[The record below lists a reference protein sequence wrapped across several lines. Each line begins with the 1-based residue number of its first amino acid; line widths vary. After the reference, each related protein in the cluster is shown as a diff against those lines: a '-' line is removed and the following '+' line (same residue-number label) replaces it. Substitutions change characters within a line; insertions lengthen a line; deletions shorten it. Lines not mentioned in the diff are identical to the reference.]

1 MKIVHFSEFQE
12 IEDLAILDGA
22 RWLLIN
28 HQDLDNAAAV
38 IFHSELLDILVG
50 VDHRGAKII
59 DGLWQ
64 RAVHLILVDSN
75 IEQATEQEI
84 CQRTGITK
92 VIVDATDDIESYCY

>member
-12 IEDLAILDGA
+12 IEDLAILDAA

-59 DGLWQ
+59 EGLWQ

-92 VIVDATDDIESYCY
+92 VIVDASDDIESYCY

>member
-1 MKIVHFSEFQE
+1 VKIVHFSEFQKV
-12 IEDLAILDGA
+12 EDLAILDGA

-28 HQDLDNAAAV
+28 HQDLDDAAAV

-50 VDHRGAKII
+50 VDHRGAKIT

-64 RAVHLILVDSN
+64 RAVHLILVDAN
-75 IEQATEQEI
+75 FEQATEEEL

-92 VIVDATDDIESYCY
+92 VIVDALDDIDSYCY

>member
-28 HQDLDNAAAV
+28 HQDLDDAAAV

-50 VDHRGAKII
+50 VDHRGAKIS

-64 RAVHLILVDSN
+64 RAVHLILVDGN
-75 IEQATEQEI
+75 FEQATEEEL

-92 VIVDATDDIESYCY
+92 VIVDALDDIESYCY

>member
-1 MKIVHFSEFQE
+1 VKIVHFSEFQE
-12 IEDLAILDGA
+12 VKDLAILDGA

-50 VDHRGAKII
+50 VDHRGAKIT

-64 RAVHLILVDSN
+64 RAVHLILVDAN
-75 IEQATEQEI
+75 FEQATEEEL

-92 VIVDATDDIESYCY
+92 VIVDAVDDIESYCY

>member
-1 MKIVHFSEFQE
+1 MKIIHFSEFQE

-92 VIVDATDDIESYCY
+92 VIVDASDDIESYCY

>member
-92 VIVDATDDIESYCY
+92 VILDASDDIESYCY

>member
-1 MKIVHFSEFQE
+1 MKIVPFSEFQE

-92 VIVDATDDIESYCY
+92 VIVDASDDIESYCY

>member
-12 IEDLAILDGA
+12 VKDLAILDGA

-50 VDHRGAKII
+50 VDHRGAKIT

-64 RAVHLILVDSN
+64 RAVHLILVDAN
-75 IEQATEQEI
+75 FEQATEEEL

-92 VIVDATDDIESYCY
+92 VIVDAVDDIESYCY

>member
-1 MKIVHFSEFQE
+1 MKIVHFYEFQE

-92 VIVDATDDIESYCY
+92 VILDATDDIESYCY

>member
-1 MKIVHFSEFQE
+1 MKIVQFSEFQE

-92 VIVDATDDIESYCY
+92 VIVDASDDIESYCY

>member
-84 CQRTGITK
+84 WQRTGITK

>member
-12 IEDLAILDGA
+12 NEDLAILDGA

-28 HQDLDNAAAV
+28 HQDLDDAAAV

-50 VDHRGAKII
+50 VDHRGAKIT

-64 RAVHLILVDSN
+64 RAVHLILVDTN
-75 IEQATEQEI
+75 FEQATEEEL

-92 VIVDATDDIESYCY
+92 VIVDGLDDIESYCY

>member
-1 MKIVHFSEFQE
+1 MKIVQFSEFQE

-59 DGLWQ
+59 DGFWQ
-64 RAVHLILVDSN
+64 RAVHLILVASN

-92 VIVDATDDIESYCY
+92 VIVDASDDIESYCY

>member
-28 HQDLDNAAAV
+28 HLDLDNAAAV

-75 IEQATEQEI
+75 LEQATEQEI
-84 CQRTGITK
+84 GQRTGITK
-92 VIVDATDDIESYCY
+92 VIIDATDDIESYCY

>member
-75 IEQATEQEI
+75 IEQTTEQEI

-92 VIVDATDDIESYCY
+92 VILDATDDIESYCY

>member
-92 VIVDATDDIESYCY
+92 VIVDASDDIESYCY

>member
-12 IEDLAILDGA
+12 VKDLAILDGA

-50 VDHRGAKII
+50 VDHRGAKIT

-64 RAVHLILVDSN
+64 RAVHLILVDAN
-75 IEQATEQEI
+75 LEQATEEEL

-92 VIVDATDDIESYCY
+92 VIVDAVDDIESYCY

>member
-50 VDHRGAKII
+50 VDHRGAIII

-92 VIVDATDDIESYCY
+92 VIVDASDDIESYCY

>member
-1 MKIVHFSEFQE
+1 MKIVQFSEFQE

-92 VIVDATDDIESYCY
+92 VIVDALDDIESYCY